1 MKIVVVIAKMKT
13 LSMAKTTTRYDF
25 SGASK
30 DSSKNQILNNKQKP
44 SAKALQFVLDYAKSA
59 SMIKTKALNSF
70 VFIAN

>member
-1 MKIVVVIAKMKT
+1 MNKHKSNCSAYLEFKRF
-13 LSMAKTTTRYDF
+13 LREF
-25 SGASK
+25 K

-59 SMIKTKALNSF
+59 SMIKTKALDSF